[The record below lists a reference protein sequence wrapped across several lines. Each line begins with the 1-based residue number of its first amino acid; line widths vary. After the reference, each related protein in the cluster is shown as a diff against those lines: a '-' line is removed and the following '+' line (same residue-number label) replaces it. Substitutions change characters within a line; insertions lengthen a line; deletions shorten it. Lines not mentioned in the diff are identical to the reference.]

1 VIPKTITHLGAET
14 CVTGSCHPGNR
25 RIHVVVAWDE
35 SANFVYV
42 ITAYI
47 PDMEHF
53 QENGIR
59 KERE

>member
-1 VIPKTITHLGAET
+1 MKENQGTVLFKQDSLVVI
-14 CVTGSCHPGNR
+14 
-25 RIHVVVAWDE
+25 AWDE
-35 SANFVYV
+35 STNFVYD

-53 QENGIR
+53 QENGITR